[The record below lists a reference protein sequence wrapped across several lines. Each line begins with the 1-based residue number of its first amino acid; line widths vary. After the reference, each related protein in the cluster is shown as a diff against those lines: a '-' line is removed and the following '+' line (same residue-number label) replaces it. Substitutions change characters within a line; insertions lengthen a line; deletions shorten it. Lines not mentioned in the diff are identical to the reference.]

1 MVQLVSATGFRKK
14 HRKRGTNMKNHSLP
28 SVLIAFLLLFFTS
41 VNVHAA
47 LTSTFDSGPEGWT
60 VSDGARNLEWNN
72 SGGNPGGFISA
83 EEALLNDTWFFRSP
97 DSWAGDW
104 TPYIGGTVSFD
115 LIDILK
121 DEWDTN
127 FGGDHGVYYPEA
139 AEIVV
144 AMNANNLAFWHAD
157 IVPISSDWTSFQ
169 VQLLESD
176 AIFSDTTTESFE
188 TIMSNVNR
196 LAIRGEYFR
205 LDDKEGLDNVMVNAI
220 PIPAAAWLFGSGL
233 LGLIGIARK
242 KSA

>member
-1 MVQLVSATGFRKK
+1 
-14 HRKRGTNMKNHSLP
+14 MKNYSL
-28 SVLIAFLLLFFTS
+28 SSLSLVIFLLFFAS
-41 VNVHAA
+41 IQVHAA
-47 LTSTFDSGPEGWT
+47 LVSTFDTGTEGWT
-60 VSDGARNLEWNN
+60 VSDGARNLEWNS

-104 TPYIGGTVSFD
+104 TAYIEGTVSFD

-121 DEWDTN
+121 DVWDPN
-127 FGGDHGVYYPEA
+127 LGGAHGVYYPEA
-139 AEIVV
+139 PEIVI
-144 AMNANNLAFWHAD
+144 AMNANNAVFWQAD

-169 VQLLESD
+169 VRLSESD
-176 AIFSDTTTESFE
+176 ASFSPTTTASFE
-188 TIMSNVNR
+188 TIMSNVAR

-233 LGLIGIARK
+233 LGLIGMARRK
-242 KSA
+242 KT